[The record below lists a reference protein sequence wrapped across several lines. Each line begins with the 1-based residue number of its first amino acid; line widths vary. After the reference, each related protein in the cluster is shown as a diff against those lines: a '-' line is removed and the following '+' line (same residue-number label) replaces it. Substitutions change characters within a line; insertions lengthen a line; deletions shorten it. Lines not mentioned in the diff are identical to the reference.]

1 MTLASLW
8 NWRRTIRFR
17 LACLVIVCVLPM
29 WLAAGSIVYFT
40 YQDKKNAIELH
51 LLQTAQDLRE
61 AVDRELALI
70 QSVLGALA
78 TSPALAAGDFGSFHE
93 QARELLKS
101 YEGAD
106 IILAD
111 ASGQQLV
118 NSYRPLGAP
127 LPKRNI
133 GSKAFRRVFEERRP
147 GVSNLFKGAVTG
159 RSLVSVDV
167 PVIHD
172 GKVVYDLAM
181 TLPTDR
187 ITAILAE
194 HPLPPHWVGLIM
206 DSERVAVYRTLYS
219 ERYVGKQIPPLM
231 EAPGPGE
238 VVKEFH
244 NLENVHSLASLSR
257 SPETGWAVVIHV
269 PKTEALA
276 SLRNWFLWTAAGTLL
291 SSLVGV
297 ALAMLI
303 GRNVSRSIRALIPPA
318 LELSSGKAVCQGSYG
333 FLETDAVGKALS
345 EASQLLHER
354 TENLKRS
361 NRELEEFAAVAS
373 HDLQEPLRK
382 IIAFGERLR
391 ENNAHNLDET
401 GQDFLRRMEGA
412 AERMQN
418 LILDLLEY
426 SRVTSRPNPF
436 ASIALGSLAQEA
448 KSDLDALL
456 AQTGGVI
463 DIDVLPA
470 AEVDAAQIRR
480 VFQNLFSNA
489 LKFHGEA
496 PPRVT
501 VRGEIFEENDRKFAR
516 VYVED
521 NGIGFAPQ
529 YRERIFQPFHRL
541 HGRSKF
547 PGTGIGLAIVKKSV
561 ERHGGMVTAQSMPE
575 MSSTFILTIP
585 LKQS

>member
-8 NWRRTIRFR
+8 NWRRTIPFR
-17 LACLVIVCVLPM
+17 LACLVLVCVLPL

-40 YQDKKNAIELH
+40 YQAKKTAIELH
-51 LLQTAQDLRE
+51 LRQTAQELRE

-133 GSKAFRRVFEERRP
+133 GSKAFRRVFEEKRP

-159 RSLVSVDV
+159 RYLVSVDV
-167 PVIHD
+167 PVIYD

-206 DSERVAVYRTLYS
+206 DSERVAVYRTLYP

-231 EAPGPGE
+231 GAPGPGE
-238 VVKEFH
+238 VVKEFR

-269 PKTEALA
+269 PKAEALTT
-276 SLRNWFLWTAAGTLL
+276 LRTWLLWTAAGTLF

-303 GRNVSRSIRALIPPA
+303 GRNVSHSIRALIRPA
-318 LELSSGKAVCQGSYG
+318 LDLARGKVVSQGSYG

-391 ENNAHNLDET
+391 ENNAHNLDAT
-401 GQDFLRRMEGA
+401 GEDFLRRMEGA
-412 AERMQN
+412 AMRMQN

-426 SRVTSRPNPF
+426 SRVTSRANPF
-436 ASIALGSLAQEA
+436 VLVALGSLAQEA
-448 KSDLDALL
+448 KSDLDALI
-456 AQTGGVI
+456 AETGGVI
-463 DIDVLPA
+463 DIDLLPA

-496 PPRVT
+496 PPRIT
-501 VRGEIFEENDRKFAR
+501 VRGEIVVENDRKFAR
-516 VYVED
+516 VSVED

-529 YRERIFQPFHRL
+529 YRERIFQPFQRL

-547 PGTGIGLAIVKKSV
+547 PGTGIGLAIVKKIV
-561 ERHGGMVTAQSMPE
+561 ERHGGLVTAQGMPE
-575 MSSTFILTIP
+575 KGSTFILTFP
-585 LKQS
+585 LKQP